1 MSNARRQK
9 QQEKSCAGLTD
20 GVESPESFVI
30 RLEANMQR
38 LFWNVMYLFG
48 RTPWDTGVTPP
59 ELRAVVES
67 GRVQPG
73 RALDLGCGTGTN
85 VLYLAQHGFDT
96 VGVDISSRAIAV
108 AQRKI
113 KQAGQAQRAQVYT
126 GDVTRLDTLPVT
138 GLFNLVLDLGCLHT
152 LDEPGRARYAA
163 GLAAHTQTGGLYLLY
178 AFGPRAC
185 LSRRMGIET
194 QEVERLFTPAFTLLQ
209 VNHGQDRAGA
219 ESAWYTFQKT

>member
-1 MSNARRQK
+1 
-9 QQEKSCAGLTD
+9 
-20 GVESPESFVI
+20 
-30 RLEANMQR
+30 MQR
-38 LFWNVMYLFG
+38 LFWNVTYWFG
-48 RTPWDTGVTPP
+48 KTPWDTGITPP

-67 GRVQPG
+67 GQVRPG

-113 KQAGQAQRAQVYT
+113 KQAGLAQRAQVYS
-126 GDVTRLDTLPVT
+126 GDVTRLDTLPIT
-138 GLFNLVLDLGCLHT
+138 GLFNLALDLGCLHVVD
-152 LDEPGRARYAA
+152 LAARPRYAA

-178 AFGPRAC
+178 AFGPRSC
-185 LSRRMGIET
+185 LGRRMGLKT

-209 VNHGQDRAGA
+209 VNHGQDRGSA